1 MKQKIIKSLKFFGLS
16 GIGWLMDV
24 SIYSI
29 LSYIFNINVGIAN
42 IISSF
47 VAVTFVFTTSTR
59 KIFKNTQSFKLR
71 YKYIAY
77 LIYQVLLITLSSFVI
92 AFLKDFIVGLSISW
106 LNNYVNI
113 LVKIIVTPFTMVL
126 NYIVMSLLIE
136 KI

>member
-92 AFLKDFIVGLSISW
+92 AFLKDFIIGLSINW

-113 LVKIIVTPFTMVL
+113 LVKILVTPFTMVL

>member
-92 AFLKDFIVGLSISW
+92 AFLKDFIVELSISW